1 MKSDDGLQKEHI
13 TVRDLVVSDYQ
24 AWVSMW
30 KDYCAQWL
38 PPEEVTNLLWKR
50 LTEDSQIGLP
60 AGLVAVDSK
69 NQIVGFCHYL
79 LHAHT
84 WGAGWWCYCE
94 DLYVVPEARNKKV
107 GRALLQF
114 LLERG
119 KECGWDS
126 IYGET
131 DKSNPAQFLYGRF
144 TPADDRLMFSL
155 DLKETRS

>member
-1 MKSDDGLQKEHI
+1 MKSEII
-13 TVRDLVVSDYQ
+13 TIRDLNVADYSI
-24 AWVSMW
+24 WLTMW
-30 KDYCAQWL
+30 KDYCAPWI
-38 PPEEVTNLLWKR
+38 PTEEITSLLWKR

-60 AGLVAVDSK
+60 EGLVAVDSQ
-69 NQIVGFCHYL
+69 NQVIGFCHYL
-79 LHAHT
+79 RHTHT
-84 WGAGWWCYCE
+84 WGVGLWCYCE

-119 KECGWDS
+119 RECGWDS

-144 TPADDRLMFSL
+144 TAADDRLMFSL
-155 DLKETRS
+155 DLKEAGS